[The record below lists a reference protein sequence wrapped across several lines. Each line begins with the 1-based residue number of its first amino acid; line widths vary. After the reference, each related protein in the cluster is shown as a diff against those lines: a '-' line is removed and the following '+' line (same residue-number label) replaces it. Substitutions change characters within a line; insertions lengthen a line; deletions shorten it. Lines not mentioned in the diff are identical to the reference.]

1 MTNDTEISLRPL
13 ADTILQ
19 QIPVFKVSLANAYA
33 LRGRTPKGDY
43 EIRVYLNNH
52 EIRTT
57 FLRRGSNPLKGIR
70 LICRTTVTPG
80 GASLDE
86 HIAAIQANEEKLPLI
101 TRETDAE
108 TGDDF
113 VTIMP
118 FGSGGNSPRVI
129 IRKSSRTGFVSM
141 VVKDAVEMSPLEA
154 REVAKAIRRACKIA
168 DAERLSS

>member
-1 MTNDTEISLRPL
+1 MSTDTEISLRPL
-13 ADTILQ
+13 ADSLRQ
-19 QIPVFKVSLANAYA
+19 QVPVFKISLANTFA
-33 LRGRTPKGDY
+33 LRGKTPKGDY
-43 EIRVYLNNH
+43 EVRVFVANQ
-52 EIRTT
+52 EVRTT

-70 LICRTTVTPG
+70 LICRTNVRTDGPN
-80 GASLDE
+80 LDE
-86 HIAAIQANEEKLPLI
+86 HIAAIKANEEKLPLI

-108 TGDDF
+108 TGDDL

-129 IRKSSRTGFVSM
+129 IRKSSRTGFISM